1 MTRGSRG
8 LVIGC
13 GAIVALG
20 LFAGCAQQQQRSRTR
35 SPAAGLVEDTATT
48 AVNAVSAATGA
59 AADVVNG
66 AATATATGTSKPK
79 RALPAGAFYWS
90 EVGMKRNGRGGY
102 TASPAQKARH
112 KAVQRQA
119 MAYRKYMNGRGAKL
133 GAAPTTRPAGR

>member
-1 MTRGSRG
+1 MTRGSRR

-13 GAIVALG
+13 GALVALG
-20 LFAGCAQQQQRSRTR
+20 LFAGCAQQQQRSRSR
-35 SPAAGLVEDTATT
+35 SPAAALVEDTATT

-66 AATATATGTSKPK
+66 AATATGTSKPK
-79 RALPAGAFYWS
+79 RPLPAGAFYWS

-119 MAYRKYMNGRGAKL
+119 MAYRKYVEGRRAKQ
-133 GAAPTTRPAGR
+133 AAAATARRPG